1 MVAVAVDP
9 ALRGETAKAF
19 QQLCNWAV
27 TSRQSALPDVIRR
40 RAALVLL
47 DDLGA
52 IVAASAEPQVA
63 ASRAVA
69 LHEASSEKSATI
81 FAAGAPRTSVEAAAT
96 ANGMAVAWAELDEGY
111 RLAPCHAGAYILP
124 ALLAD
129 MEAQGSSVADVLDVL
144 VRGYEITGRFARAF
158 PFATMTVHPHAAFA
172 TVGAA
177 AGIGIARQVDV
188 VTFTR
193 ALSGAISMTPAG
205 PYAHAIDGALIRNA
219 WSAAGAWLG
228 LRSVEWARGGIGG
241 IPETAYDVFVTC
253 FGTDARPQEL
263 TQGLG
268 EQWAIADGYHKIFA
282 CCQYAHSALE
292 ASLEL
297 HQRLGSQIE
306 AGIEQIIVET
316 HPRGLTLTGVEPE
329 TVLAAKFSMPHA
341 LAAVA
346 VKKTGGKDA
355 FTNDTLADPAIAD
368 LRRKVEL
375 RPYTPLAPWPNDRPG
390 RVTWVLKDGS
400 RHSAEC
406 LNARGAADQPFDEAT
421 LLAKLEDNCAHIFPA
436 MPRVLRAILAGDA
449 EIMKRSWRD
458 AVASMTGER

>member
-1 MVAVAVDP
+1 MVAVAIDP
-9 ALRGETAKAF
+9 ALRSETAKAF
-19 QQLCNWAV
+19 QSLCDWAV
-27 TSRQSALPDVIRR
+27 RTRDEDLPESVRR

-52 IVAASAEPQVA
+52 IVAASAEPEVMA
-63 ASRAVA
+63 ARTIA
-69 LHEASSEKSATI
+69 LRETSAMQGATI
-81 FAAGAPRTSVEAAAT
+81 FAPGAPRASIESAAT

-129 MEAQGSSVADVLDVL
+129 MEARGSSVADVLAVL
-144 VRGYEITGRFARAF
+144 ARAYEITGRFARAF
-158 PFATMTVHPHAAFA
+158 PFGTMTVHPHAAFA

-177 AGIGIARQVDV
+177 AGIGLARKIKADV
-188 VTFTR
+188 FMR

-205 PYAHAIDGALIRNA
+205 PYAHAVDGALIRNA

-228 LRSVEWARGGIGG
+228 LRSVEWAEGGIGG

-263 TQGLG
+263 VSGLG
-268 EQWAIADGYHKIFA
+268 EQWAINDGYHKIFA

-292 ASLEL
+292 ASLAL
-297 HQRLGSQIE
+297 HQRLGPQAGE
-306 AGIEQIIVET
+306 GIERIIVET

-341 LAAVA
+341 LASVA
-346 VKKTGGKDA
+346 VKCTGGKDA
-355 FTNDTLADPAIAD
+355 FSNETLRDPAIAQ

-375 RPYTPLAPWPNDRPG
+375 RPYAPLAPWPNDRPG
-390 RVTWVLKDGS
+390 RVTWIMKDGS
-400 RHSAEC
+400 SHSAEC
-406 LNARGAADQPFDEAT
+406 LNARGGADQPFDETT
-421 LLAKLEDNCAHIFPA
+421 LLAKLNDNCGRVFPA
-436 MPRVLRAILAGDA
+436 MPNVLRSILAGDPQ
-449 EIMKRSWRD
+449 MLNRSWRD
-458 AVASMTGER
+458 AVKAMTGE